1 MGKGSNGVQAKIP
14 SGPMSV
20 TTSLSAGSIIPTPSG
35 RIFGA
40 RHKPGL
46 GAETAAGTEV
56 PDQDASILGGS
67 KLSSAPRRPA
77 MRRARGRSV
86 FWGQDHLRRAHRAML
101 DSRSSDL
108 LTLARVALEAAI
120 RSDDDLRDLLPQ
132 AVVAKSSL
140 PRRPD
145 IVGPSG
151 YVPRVP

>member
-1 MGKGSNGVQAKIP
+1 
-14 SGPMSV
+14 
-20 TTSLSAGSIIPTPSG
+20 
-35 RIFGA
+35 
-40 RHKPGL
+40 
-46 GAETAAGTEV
+46 
-56 PDQDASILGGS
+56 
-67 KLSSAPRRPA
+67 

-132 AVVAKSSL
+132 AVVAKSSQ

-145 IVGPSG
+145 IVGPIWLRPTSAIG
-151 YVPRVP
+151 DFERCT